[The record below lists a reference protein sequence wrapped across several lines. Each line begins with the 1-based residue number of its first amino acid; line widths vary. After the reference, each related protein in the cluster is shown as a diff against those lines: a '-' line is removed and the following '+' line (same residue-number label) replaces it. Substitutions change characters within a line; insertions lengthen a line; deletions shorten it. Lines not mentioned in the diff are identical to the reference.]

1 MSEGVVVCCFVAK
14 KTGFDEQDLV
24 VEVQLLDLHLE
35 VESLLM
41 FHGNGKG
48 WFPISKSISATVKY
62 EADASIIFDRSW
74 MSVTSF
80 SF

>member
-24 VEVQLLDLHLE
+24 VEVQLLDGHLE

-48 WFPISKSISATVKY
+48 WFPISKSISAQN
-62 EADASIIFDRSW
+62 DDSS
-74 MSVTSF
+74 
-80 SF
+80 

>member
-41 FHGNGKG
+41 FHGKG
-48 WFPISKSISATVKY
+48 LFPISKSISAQN
-62 EADASIIFDRSW
+62 DDSS
-74 MSVTSF
+74 
-80 SF
+80 